1 MKKLSNFMWLLA
13 IVLTATFTFVSCGDD
28 KDNPDVEKGKV
39 EVNPE
44 KVFVNGMPKVMDGY
58 VFTRDFKGRLSSM
71 YNKKEKGLVTFDYN
85 NNTLGMTDVP
95 NVVMTVAD
103 SDNRTVYKLFLNK
116 DGYVKYCDEIEYRID
131 NPKTTAWN
139 FEYNSDG
146 QLVKVVQTK
155 DGYKRLSTI
164 IYDGGNAVET
174 VTKSEK
180 DGKETDHY
188 KIYYTSKK
196 ETLPIMN
203 KGCLIFN
210 KEQESGYVVA
220 VVDNAGR
227 GTEAQYWIN
236 DFLHV
241 RKRKD
246 EYANTQNFMS
256 FTKKFITEKLPK
268 DIEISKADQIE
279 LLNKSI
285 QFFKVNDLFN
295 IQLTANNYLTFVLH
309 TSLPLAVIFELPVAV
324 AFLTSLHILTPQYLI
339 KNRRYGYF
347 ILLVV
352 AVVLTPADFI
362 SDLTMAAPLILLYEV
377 SISVCKYVYKRRRD
391 D

>member
-1 MKKLSNFMWLLA
+1 MKKLFNFMWFLA
-13 IVLTATFTFVSCGDD
+13 IVLTATITFVSCGDD

-71 YNKKEKGLVTFDYN
+71 YNKKEKSSVTFDYN
-85 NNTLGMTDVP
+85 NNTLGTTDVP

-139 FEYNSDG
+139 LEYNSDG

-196 ETLPIMN
+196 ITLPIAN
-203 KGCLIFN
+203 KGCLMAFDGVLGVDLDHLQYAYFAGMLGKATKHLPIYNMDKDNDKTTFDWTFN
-210 KEQESGYVVA
+210 DDGFPTKIVIKSE
-220 VVDNAGR
+220 
-227 GTEAQYWIN
+227 
-236 DFLHV
+236 
-241 RKRKD
+241 D
-246 EYANTQNFMS
+246 ERENS
-256 FTKKFITEKLPK
+256 
-268 DIEISKADQIE
+268 
-279 LLNKSI
+279 
-285 QFFKVNDLFN
+285 N
-295 IQLTANNYLTFVLH
+295 IVW
-309 TSLPLAVIFELPVAV
+309 
-324 AFLTSLHILTPQYLI
+324 
-339 KNRRYGYF
+339 
-347 ILLVV
+347 
-352 AVVLTPADFI
+352 
-362 SDLTMAAPLILLYEV
+362 
-377 SISVCKYVYKRRRD
+377 
-391 D
+391 